1 MARSQLEASSAGGK
15 TRAQIF
21 AERAAPPELRW
32 RRDPVAWAEERAKL
46 ELWSKQKEIL
56 MSLVDNRNTAVKSCH
71 SAGKSFISSVAT
83 CWWLDCH
90 LPGTARVI
98 TTAPTSKQVDAVLW
112 YEINK
117 MHRRLGLQGQCNLR
131 EWYIGSQMVALGR
144 KPPDHQQAAFQGL
157 HAEFL
162 LVIYD
167 EAYGIPRSLW
177 NEGSSLASNA
187 KARQLAIGNPDG
199 PGAFQENCNDGGWNV
214 IHISYRNTPNFTEEA
229 ISGELADML
238 IHPDWVNERRMK
250 WGESSALFVSK
261 CEGDFPAIGGDPW
274 QVIPRAWLDQCL
286 FLDYPAGQ
294 QPIEA
299 GIDVGKTHDR
309 TVVTVRQGRKI
320 TYIETFVNPDP
331 MQTVAQLA
339 NVLREHQV
347 QTAKVDSIGI
357 GWGIYGRLRELS
369 SVDNTTGNF
378 TTHNANVVPINVSL
392 RPTYGNEALYY
403 NRRSEMWWLGRELS
417 RTKAWDFSALNL
429 DQQTDL
435 IHELTMARFEIVDS
449 QGKVKVESNELI
461 IKRLGNSPDLATA
474 ALLAFVPASWAGDT
488 STSTML
494 ETPSLIGSIS
504 AFDAM
509 TPMHGVMSGLGIGG
523 SKAWYE

>member
-1 MARSQLEASSAGGK
+1 MVRSRIESSSMSGK

-56 MSLVDNRNTAVKSCH
+56 RSLVDNRNTSVKSCH
-71 SAGKSFISSVAT
+71 SAGKSYISSVAT

-90 LPGTARVI
+90 IPGTARVV
-98 TTAPTSKQVDAVLW
+98 TTAPTSSQVDSVLW

-117 MHRRLGLQGQCNLR
+117 MHRALGLAGQCNLR
-131 EWYIGSQMVALGR
+131 EWFIGSQKVAIGR

-157 HAEFL
+157 HAEYL

-167 EAYGIPRSLW
+167 EAYGIPINLW
-177 NEGSSLASNA
+177 TEGSSLASNA

-199 PGAFQENCNDGGWNV
+199 PGPFQDNCEGEDWHT
-214 IHISYRNTPNFTEEA
+214 IHISYRHTPNFTGEE
-229 ISGELADML
+229 ISPTLSDML
-238 IHPDWVNERRMK
+238 IHPDWVNERRKK
-250 WGESSALFVSK
+250 WGESSALFTSK

-309 TVVTVRQGRKI
+309 TVVTVREGRKI
-320 TYIETFVNPDP
+320 TFIETFVNPDP

-339 NVLREHQV
+339 NVLREHNV
-347 QTAKVDSIGI
+347 KTVKVDSIGI

-369 SVDNTTGNF
+369 SVDNTTGTY
-378 TTHNANVVPINVSL
+378 TTHAANVVPINVSL
-392 RPTYGNEALYY
+392 KPTYGNEHLYF

-417 RTKAWDFSALNL
+417 RTKAWDFSGL
-429 DQQTDL
+429 DLTMQSDL
-435 IHELTMARFEIVDS
+435 VHELTMPRFEIVDS
-449 QGKVKVESNELI
+449 QGKVKVESNELV
-461 IKRLGNSPDLATA
+461 IKRLGYSPDLATS

-488 STSTML
+488 STSAML
-494 ETPSLIGSIS
+494 ETPSLLGSIS

-509 TPMHGVMSGLGIGG
+509 APVSGAMSGLGIGG

>member
-1 MARSQLEASSAGGK
+1 
-15 TRAQIF
+15 
-21 AERAAPPELRW
+21 
-32 RRDPVAWAEERAKL
+32 L
-46 ELWSKQKEIL
+46 ELWSKQKDIL
-56 MSLVDNRNTAVKSCH
+56 MSLVENRNTAVKSCH
-71 SAGKSFISSVAT
+71 SAGKSFISAVAT

-90 LPGTARVI
+90 IPGTARVV
-98 TTAPTSKQVDAVLW
+98 TTAPTSAQVDAVLW

-117 MHRRLGLQGQCNLR
+117 MHRALGLAGQCNLR
-131 EWYIGSQMVALGR
+131 EWFIGSQKVALGR

-157 HAEFL
+157 HAEYL

-167 EAYGIPRSLW
+167 EAYGIPPLLW

-199 PGAFQENCNDGGWNV
+199 PGPFQDNCSDGSWTT
-214 IHISYRNTPNFTEEA
+214 IHISYRHTPNFTGEP
-229 ISGELADML
+229 ISEKLSDML
-238 IHPDWVNERRMK
+238 IHPNWVEERRKK
-250 WGESSALFVSK
+250 WGESSALFTSK

-294 QPIEA
+294 SPVEA

-309 TVVTVRQGRKI
+309 TVITIREGKKI
-320 TYIETFVNPDP
+320 TYIESFVNPDP

-339 NVLREHQV
+339 NVLRDHKV

-369 SVDNTTGNF
+369 SVDNTTSAH
-378 TTHNANVVPINVSL
+378 TTHNANIIPINVSL
-392 RPTYGNEALYY
+392 KPTYGNEHLYY

-417 RTKAWDFSALNL
+417 RVKGWDLSGLSM
-429 DQQTDL
+429 DVQSDL
-435 IHELTMARFEIVDS
+435 VHELTMPRFEIVDS
-449 QGKVKVESNELI
+449 QGKVKVESNEYV
-461 IKRLGNSPDLATA
+461 IKRLGNSPDIATA

-488 STSTML
+488 STSAML
-494 ETPSLIGSIS
+494 ETPSLLGAVS
-504 AFDAM
+504 AFDAVYPVGGAM
-509 TPMHGVMSGLGIGG
+509 EGLGIGG
-523 SKAWYE
+523 GRAWYER